1 MRNIN
6 QAMSNRVKSSPEFA
20 NTRVNAGIFGHAQDW
35 VNAYTRLFGL
45 EGIKSGRKTLRN
57 LVVQRLLSTLRLQPP
72 FPGGQRILP
81 ESGWQVPIIQQIR
94 NAEYNKD
101 TDELL
106 SLLTVEQTINE
117 EENTNHVEFSFHL
130 EADSFADWQNKGA
143 THVHVLLYAYSL
155 RARAYNPVNGDIY
168 WGFDPRTGV
177 YLPVDREQRS
187 MLSIYLPIGNDRL
200 VGGEYTFNGETEGR
214 HPDNHWEFDAQE
226 RTFFLR
232 FILTPT
238 IGVRPNAK
246 PLVGEGSSYVVTFGE
261 NINA

>member
-6 QAMSNRVKSSPEFA
+6 QAMSNRVKSDPEFA

-35 VNAYTRLFGL
+35 VNAYTRIFAL

-57 LVVQRLLSTLRLQPP
+57 LVVQRLLTTLRLQSP

-81 ESGWQVPIIQQIR
+81 ESGWQLPIIQQIR
-94 NAEYNKD
+94 NARYNKD

-106 SLLTVEQTINE
+106 SMLTVEQTFNE
-117 EENTNHVEFSFHL
+117 EEHTNHFEYSVNL
-130 EADSFADWQNKGA
+130 DADSFADWQNKGA
-143 THVHVLLYAYSL
+143 THVHLLITAYNLS
-155 RARAYNPVNGDIY
+155 AWVYNPVNGDIY

-177 YLPVDREQRS
+177 YIPIDRKQRL
-187 MLSIYLPIGNDRL
+187 MQNIYLPIGSAHL
-200 VGGEYTFNGETEGR
+200 VGGEYTFNGETQGP
-214 HPDNHWEFDAQE
+214 HPDNNWHFDNKE
-226 RTFFLR
+226 TTFFVEVK
-232 FILTPT
+232 ITPT